1 MEKTKLGISVGLL
14 GALVFFAGY
23 SGLTVIALVGGY
35 VLLKEENSTLKKYVV
50 YAAALLIAFLAASM
64 CISAIETVFDF
75 LNFNSWMTSVDG
87 LSTVYRV
94 IMALFET
101 LTDILYIAEILVF
114 GFLALMALV
123 GKEIKIAFL
132 DKLVEKH
139 M

>member
-23 SGLTVIALVGGY
+23 SGLTVLALVGGY

-50 YAAALLIAFLAASM
+50 YAAALMIAFLAASM
-64 CISAIETVFDF
+64 CITAIETVFDF

-87 LSTVYRV
+87 LSTVYRI

-114 GFLALMALV
+114 GFLALMALA

-132 DKLVEKH
+132 DKIVEKH

>member
-14 GALVFFAGY
+14 GALVFVSGY
-23 SGLTVIALVGGY
+23 TSLTVLALVGGY

-114 GFLALMALV
+114 GFLALMALA

-132 DKLVEKH
+132 DKIVEKH

>member
-23 SGLTVIALVGGY
+23 SGLTVLALVGGY

-50 YAAALLIAFLAASM
+50 YAAALFLAFFAAGI
-64 CISAIETVFDF
+64 CVDVVEYVFDF

-87 LSTVYRV
+87 LSTVYR
-94 IMALFET
+94 ILISLFET
-101 LTDILYIAEILVF
+101 IRDILSIAEILVF
-114 GFLALMALV
+114 GFLALMALA

-132 DKLVEKH
+132 DKIVEKH

>member
-14 GALVFFAGY
+14 GALVFVSGY
-23 SGLTVIALVGGY
+23 TSLTVLALVGGY

-114 GFLALMALV
+114 GFLALMALA

>member
-14 GALVFFAGY
+14 GALVFVSGY
-23 SGLTVIALVGGY
+23 TSLTVLALVGGY

-50 YAAALLIAFLAASM
+50 YAAALLIAFWAASM

-114 GFLALMALV
+114 GFLALMALA

>member
-1 MEKTKLGISVGLL
+1 ML
-14 GALVFFAGY
+14 ALIRPV
-23 SGLTVIALVGGY
+23 
-35 VLLKEENSTLKKYVV
+35 
-50 YAAALLIAFLAASM
+50 
-64 CISAIETVFDF
+64 
-75 LNFNSWMTSVDG
+75 MTSVDG

-114 GFLALMALV
+114 GFLALMALA

>member
-23 SGLTVIALVGGY
+23 SGLTVLALVGGY

-50 YAAALLIAFLAASM
+50 YAAALMIAFLAAGM
-64 CISAIETVFDF
+64 CITAIETVFDF

-87 LSTVYRV
+87 LSTVYRI

-114 GFLALMALV
+114 GFLALMALA

>member
-14 GALVFFAGY
+14 GALVFVSGY
-23 SGLTVIALVGGY
+23 TSLTVLALVGGY

-75 LNFNSWMTSVDG
+75 LNFNSWMNSVDG

>member
-14 GALVFFAGY
+14 GALVFVSGY
-23 SGLTVIALVGGY
+23 TSLTVLALVGGY

-87 LSTVYRV
+87 LSTVYRI

-101 LTDILYIAEILVF
+101 LTDILYIAKILVF

>member
-14 GALVFFAGY
+14 GALVFVSGY
-23 SGLTVIALVGGY
+23 TSLTVLALVGGY

-114 GFLALMALV
+114 GFLALMALA

-132 DKLVEKH
+132 DKFVEKH

>member
-50 YAAALLIAFLAASM
+50 YAVALMIAFLAASM
-64 CISAIETVFDF
+64 CITAIETVFDF

>member
-14 GALVFFAGY
+14 GALVFVSGY
-23 SGLTVIALVGGY
+23 TSLTVLALVGGY
-35 VLLKEENSTLKKYVV
+35 VLLKEENSTSKKYVV

>member
-23 SGLTVIALVGGY
+23 SGLTVLALVGGY

-50 YAAALLIAFLAASM
+50 YAAALMIAFLAASM

-114 GFLALMALV
+114 GFLALMALA

>member
-1 MEKTKLGISVGLL
+1 MGISVGLL

-23 SGLTVIALVGGY
+23 SGLTVLALVGGY

-50 YAAALLIAFLAASM
+50 YAAALMIAFLAASM

-114 GFLALMALV
+114 GFLALMALA

>member
-14 GALVFFAGY
+14 GALVFVSGY
-23 SGLTVIALVGGY
+23 TSLTVLALVGGY

-50 YAAALLIAFLAASM
+50 YAAELLIAFLAASM

-114 GFLALMALV
+114 GFLALMALA

>member
-14 GALVFFAGY
+14 GALVFVSGY
-23 SGLTVIALVGGY
+23 TSLTVLALVGGY

-50 YAAALLIAFLAASM
+50 YAAALMIAFLAASM

-114 GFLALMALV
+114 GFLALMALA

>member
-14 GALVFFAGY
+14 GALVFASGY
-23 SGLTVIALVGGY
+23 TSLTVLALVGGY

-114 GFLALMALV
+114 GFLALMALA

>member
-14 GALVFFAGY
+14 GALVFVSGY
-23 SGLTVIALVGGY
+23 TSLTVLALVGGY

-87 LSTVYRV
+87 LSTVYRI

>member
-14 GALVFFAGY
+14 GALVFVSGY
-23 SGLTVIALVGGY
+23 TSLTVLALVGGY

>member
-14 GALVFFAGY
+14 GALVFVSGY
-23 SGLTVIALVGGY
+23 TSLTVLALVGGY

-101 LTDILYIAEILVF
+101 LTDILSIAKILVF
-114 GFLALMALV
+114 GFLALMALA

>member
-50 YAAALLIAFLAASM
+50 YAAALMIAFLAASM
-64 CISAIETVFDF
+64 CITAIETVFDF

-87 LSTVYRV
+87 LSTVYRI

-114 GFLALMALV
+114 GFLALMALA

-132 DKLVEKH
+132 DKIVEKH

>member
-23 SGLTVIALVGGY
+23 SGLTVLALVGGY

-94 IMALFET
+94 ILALFET

-114 GFLALMALV
+114 GFLALMALA

>member
-23 SGLTVIALVGGY
+23 SGLTVLALVGGY

-50 YAAALLIAFLAASM
+50 YAAALMIAFLAASM
-64 CISAIETVFDF
+64 CITAIETVFDF

-114 GFLALMALV
+114 GFLALMALA

>member
-14 GALVFFAGY
+14 GALVFVSGY
-23 SGLTVIALVGGY
+23 TSLTVLALVGGY

-94 IMALFET
+94 ILALFET

-114 GFLALMALV
+114 GFLALMALA